1 MSSSRVR
8 SFALFALIALL
19 VQGVALGAQ
28 AQPPGPKRSPIELA
42 QAVERR
48 AGATDFAALRAF
60 GRAAEQRNDRE
71 GLQRLYH
78 VAWIMLNQGE
88 FDEAADWNRR
98 LAQAADLQ
106 KDSRYIRIAA
116 LNDLV
121 LRYDQGDTPA
131 ADEMR
136 RQAAAEQD
144 WFAKAHATR
153 IWALALMDQDKIGE
167 GLKLLADADAFIPDT
182 APYADV
188 ARAGLWEMTGI
199 GLMKLNDIDGA
210 TAAFGR
216 FEIDF
221 ANPDYPRP
229 DFDAVYNLARLS
241 TGMGDVQQAQ
251 RLFQIHHR
259 LTLRAG
265 LPSLKVY
272 DANLCAM
279 VAKARQA
286 PNDVLTCLAP
296 YGEDLGQAS
305 FLAPHLLPTR
315 AIARAQTGRLVE
327 ARRDLDQI
335 RRLAAAGLFRE
346 EGASELPH
354 VEAEILFAEGRPR
367 EAYERMR
374 EHARQEKIADARR
387 FSGGIRQVTGDMQQ
401 QLAERRAQLE
411 TARANTDLQRAGIG
425 AQNWI
430 TGIAVLFLLSA
441 GVALFWMWRQ
451 SRRLREAR
459 RRAEAA
465 NRSKSE
471 FLANMSHEIRTPL
484 NGVVAMADA
493 LSRAA
498 LRPREHE
505 MVEVIRASG
514 VTLERLLSDILDTAK
529 IEAGQIVI
537 ETAPFDLAETV
548 RGAAALYRPRAD
560 EKGVALR
567 VQIEP
572 ALDRAVEGDVV
583 RLRQV
588 LSNLISNA
596 LKFTDGGSVTVSVAD
611 AGADRVRF
619 TVADTGCGFDD
630 AHKTRIFA
638 RFQQADGSITRR
650 FGGTGLGLA
659 ISRELVGL
667 MGGELDCESR
677 PGEGARFWFDLTL
690 PPAAPAAS
698 AGEAETAREAAGA
711 EAPLSFPARVLLADD
726 HPANRK
732 VMEIMLSGVETEL
745 VAVEDGRAA
754 VDAFAKGGFDLILMD
769 MQMPVMDGLSA
780 TAAIRA
786 LEAEGDG
793 RRTPLIMLT
802 ANALPEH
809 VEAARAAGADGH
821 LSKPI
826 TLQSLLDGVA
836 AALEATRGAVAA
848 RAA

>member
-1 MSSSRVR
+1 
-8 SFALFALIALL
+8 
-19 VQGVALGAQ
+19 
-28 AQPPGPKRSPIELA
+28 
-42 QAVERR
+42 
-48 AGATDFAALRAF
+48 
-60 GRAAEQRNDRE
+60 
-71 GLQRLYH
+71 
-78 VAWIMLNQGE
+78 
-88 FDEAADWNRR
+88 
-98 LAQAADLQ
+98 
-106 KDSRYIRIAA
+106 
-116 LNDLV
+116 
-121 LRYDQGDTPA
+121 
-131 ADEMR
+131 
-136 RQAAAEQD
+136 
-144 WFAKAHATR
+144 
-153 IWALALMDQDKIGE
+153 
-167 GLKLLADADAFIPDT
+167 
-182 APYADV
+182 
-188 ARAGLWEMTGI
+188 
-199 GLMKLNDIDGA
+199 
-210 TAAFGR
+210 
-216 FEIDF
+216 
-221 ANPDYPRP
+221 
-229 DFDAVYNLARLS
+229 
-241 TGMGDVQQAQ
+241 
-251 RLFQIHHR
+251 
-259 LTLRAG
+259 
-265 LPSLKVY
+265 
-272 DANLCAM
+272 
-279 VAKARQA
+279 
-286 PNDVLTCLAP
+286 
-296 YGEDLGQAS
+296 
-305 FLAPHLLPTR
+305 
-315 AIARAQTGRLVE
+315 
-327 ARRDLDQI
+327 
-335 RRLAAAGLFRE
+335 
-346 EGASELPH
+346 
-354 VEAEILFAEGRPR
+354 
-367 EAYERMR
+367 
-374 EHARQEKIADARR
+374 
-387 FSGGIRQVTGDMQQ
+387 MQQ

-411 TARANTDLQRAGIG
+411 TARANTDLQRAVIG

-441 GVALFWMWRQ
+441 GIALFWMWRQ
-451 SRRLREAR
+451 SGRLREAR

-529 IEAGQIVI
+529 IEAGQIVV
-537 ETAPFDLAETV
+537 ETAPFDLADTV

-596 LKFTDGGSVTVSVAD
+596 LKFTEGGAVTVSVAD
-611 AGADRVRF
+611 AGDDRIRF

-659 ISRELVGL
+659 ISRELVSL

-677 PGEGARFWFDLTL
+677 PGEGARFWFDLRL
-690 PPAAPAAS
+690 PPAAS
-698 AGEAETAREAAGA
+698 VEAETAATPGVAGDDFSAA
-711 EAPLSFPARVLLADD
+711 FPARVLLADD

-732 VMEIMLSGVETEL
+732 VVEIMLSGVETEL
-745 VAVEDGRAA
+745 VAVEDGQAA
-754 VDAFAKGGFDLILMD
+754 VEAFAKGGFDLILMD

-786 LEAEGDG
+786 LEAEGNG

-826 TLQSLLDGVA
+826 TLQSLFDGVA
-836 AALEATRGAVAA
+836 AALEATRGAIAA